1 MKYSRQLAACTATRG
16 MTNEWIYKNI
26 IMYSNVLL
34 AILLSCLQPQSII
47 QVFFS
52 CTHSYITV
60 TLTLPSQH
68 RPSTT
73 RPSSAIRLVSLI
85 CLTRFFEGCH
95 IRLLSFFL
103 CHLRVFSMSP
113 FFRALLSQ
121 LATRESS
128 WFSATCTPCP
138 AFHLSSYSCTPSM
151 PF

>member
-1 MKYSRQLAACTATRG
+1 M
-16 MTNEWIYKNI
+16 YKNMI
-26 IMYSNVLL
+26 TYSNVLL

-52 CTHSYITV
+52 CTAQHIHHRP

-85 CLTRFFEGCH
+85 CLMRFFEGCH
-95 IRLLSFFL
+95 IRLLSVFLSLSFARFFDE
-103 CHLRVFSMSP
+103 P